1 MPKNLKKKQERSGR
15 KRVDIL
21 TINQLRQY
29 RKIKGRK
36 LLLEDEFDELTL
48 KIQAIE
54 NKDPDKAEISRNE
67 RDKLQKDIEYL
78 KQRLDAVEAYL
89 RRCDEYVEVML
100 RMRYIDG
107 KTWTAIAMKQGGK
120 NTNDSVRKQCH
131 RYVAKNP

>member
-1 MPKNLKKKQERSGR
+1 M
-15 KRVDIL
+15 
-21 TINQLRQY
+21 TIDQLRQY
-29 RKIKGRK
+29 REIKGRK

-100 RMRYIDG
+100 RMHYIDG